1 MDVLADR
8 IDGWLPRG
16 LTVEAARQALDLA
29 RDDIAAGKEPDVVE
43 MATGIAR
50 EMERAA
56 GTRVINASGVLLH
69 TNLGRAT
76 WAESAIAAAVE
87 AARHYANVEI
97 DLGTGERG
105 RRGSYVTRLLQSLTG
120 AEDALVVNNN
130 AAAVFLALS
139 ATSSGRAV
147 PVSRG
152 ELIEIG
158 GSYRL
163 PAVMAASGARLVE
176 VGTTNRTR
184 LGDYQTALQLH
195 RCGAI
200 LKVHPSNYQVTGF
213 TEEAAVDSLSALAT
227 EHGLPLIYDI
237 GSGLLDDSFAWLPT
251 WIRGEPGARQALAAG
266 AGLVTF
272 SGDKIL
278 GGPQAGIIVG
288 VSDLVGAVRSHPL
301 ARALRVDSVTYAA
314 LAATLTEYLE
324 GAPGAIPFWK
334 FALADS
340 DHLRRRCRPVADAVE
355 GRIEDSASEV
365 GAGSAPGARIRGPV
379 IRIAGA
385 DAWFDCLLSGDPP
398 VLARRDSGDLLI
410 DLRAVDPE
418 DDRMIIE
425 RLLACR

>member
-8 IDGWLPRG
+8 IDGSLPHG
-16 LTVEAARQALDLA
+16 LAVEAARQALDLA
-29 RDDIAAGKEPDVVE
+29 RDEIAAGKEPDVVE
-43 MATGIAR
+43 LATGIAR
-50 EMERAA
+50 DMERAA
-56 GTRVINASGVLLH
+56 GTRVINATGVLLH
-69 TNLGRAT
+69 TNLGRAN
-76 WAESAIAAAVE
+76 WPESAITAAVE

-105 RRGSYVTRLLQSLTG
+105 RRGSHVIRLLQSLTG
-120 AEDALVVNNN
+120 ADDALVVNNN

-139 ATSSGRAV
+139 ATSSGKAV

-163 PAVMAASGARLVE
+163 PEVMAASGARMVE

-213 TEEAAVDSLSALAT
+213 TEEVAVESLAT
-227 EHGLPLIYDI
+227 LAAEHGLPLIHDI
-237 GSGLLDDSFAWLPT
+237 GSGLLDESFSWLPT

-272 SGDKIL
+272 SGDKLL
-278 GGPQAGIIVG
+278 GGPQAGVIVG
-288 VSDLVGAVRSHPL
+288 RADLIAAVRSHPL

-314 LAATLTEYLE
+314 LAATLTEYLQGE
-324 GAPGAIPFWK
+324 PGAIPFWR

-340 DHLRRRCRPVADAVE
+340 EDLRRRCQTVADGVGAT
-355 GRIEDSASEV
+355 IEDGASEV
-365 GAGSAPGARIRGPV
+365 GAGSAPGARIPGPV
-379 IRIAGA
+379 IRIEGA
-385 DAWFDCLLSGDPP
+385 DGWFDRLLSGDPP
-398 VLARRDSGDLLI
+398 ILARRESGDLLV
-410 DLRAVDPE
+410 DLRAVPPE
-418 DDRMIIE
+418 DDDTIAD